1 MVSKNIRIGSVL
13 KRSPSLTLRVSMLA
27 PRELQES
34 FRLKPVMSLIRPDID
49 RIDGYVPGEQP
60 QDTGWTKLNTNE
72 NPYPP
77 SPRVAEAITRAA
89 NGRLN
94 VYPDPLGT
102 QVRQKIAEL
111 FDVDPDWVIPANGSD
126 ENLTIITRTFA
137 DASDV
142 IAYPYPSYI
151 LYESLAGIQG
161 AKHERILLNS
171 DWSWNWPE
179 TTPVIDWAKIVFV
192 PNPNSPSGNR
202 WSDED
207 VVRLVPPRGVLVLD
221 GAYADFADVRSKA
234 ELLRHSDVG
243 RRIIVTRT
251 LSKSYSLAGIRSGF
265 AIAHPDLITAMRK
278 VKDSYNCDSLTLAG
292 TLAALQDQDWMLA
305 NVARIQATRTR
316 LTESLQQLGFH
327 VVPSQAN
334 FVWATRASGGHKELY
349 ERLKAEKILVR
360 YMRFPDVS
368 FAPNNWLDGLRIT
381 VGTDAEIDSL
391 LASLSK
397 LI

>member
-1 MVSKNIRIGSVL
+1 M
-13 KRSPSLTLRVSMLA
+13 T
-27 PRELQES
+27 
-34 FRLKPVMSLIRPDID
+34 LIRPAID
-49 RIDGYVPGEQP
+49 CIDGYVPGEQP
-60 QDTGWTKLNTNE
+60 QDSGWTKLNTNE

-102 QVRQKIAEL
+102 QVRKQIAEL
-111 FDVDPDWVIPANGSD
+111 FNVDPDWVIPANGSD
-126 ENLTIITRTFA
+126 ENLTIITRTFC
-137 DASDV
+137 DTSDV
-142 IAYPYPSYI
+142 VAYPYPSYI
-151 LYESLAGIQG
+151 LYESLADIQG
-161 AKHERILLNS
+161 AKHERILLNP

-179 TTPVIDWAKIVFV
+179 TTPVIDWAKLVFI

-207 VVRLVPPRGVLVLD
+207 IVRLVPPRGVLVLD

-234 ELLRHSDVG
+234 ELLQHADVG

-251 LSKSYSLAGIRSGF
+251 FSKSYSLAGIRSGF

-305 NVARIQATRTR
+305 NVARIQATRAR
-316 LTESLQQLGFH
+316 LTESLQQLGFD

-334 FVWATRASGGHKELY
+334 FVWTTRATGGHKELY
-349 ERLKAEKILVR
+349 EQLKAEKILVR
-360 YMRFPDVS
+360 YMRFPDVAY
-368 FAPNNWLDGLRIT
+368 APNQLLDGLRIT
-381 VGTDAEIDSL
+381 VGTDAEIDRL
-391 LASLSK
+391 FEVLKTLV
-397 LI
+397 